1 MFQYN
6 SAKEM
11 KCFLDKNIDCK
22 TKEGKDLLEQIKH
35 YLDWPLQLYALQEAE
50 YLLQVELGGEF
61 DDLTIP
67 KKIISRLAED
77 LYEKD
82 FLADANKCVEFTTEF
97 LKKTPLEE
105 EYSPFHPDN
114 VTYECAYSNHN
125 HHPTFDI
132 RFINVDGCEDETEF
146 TCEANQNIVQCLREL
161 HHLFEDFKKENP
173 GIKEALKVMY
183 VGTDT
188 SYVSEEGKE

>member
-22 TKEGKDLLEQIKH
+22 TKEDKDLLEQIKH

-61 DDLTIP
+61 DNLTIP
-67 KKIISRLAED
+67 EKVISRLAED

-82 FLADANKCVEFTTEF
+82 FLADANKCVEFTTDF
-97 LKKTPLEE
+97 LMFAGAVP
-105 EYSPFHPDN
+105 S
-114 VTYECAYSNHN
+114 
-125 HHPTFDI
+125 I
-132 RFINVDGCEDETEF
+132 
-146 TCEANQNIVQCLREL
+146 
-161 HHLFEDFKKENP
+161 
-173 GIKEALKVMY
+173 
-183 VGTDT
+183 
-188 SYVSEEGKE
+188 

>member
-22 TKEGKDLLEQIKH
+22 TKEDKDLLEQIKH

-82 FLADANKCVEFTTEF
+82 FLADANKCDEFTTEF
-97 LKKTPLEE
+97 LKETPLEDE
-105 EYSPFHPDN
+105 NSPFHPDN
-114 VTYECAYSNHN
+114 VTYECAYSVYDNQ
-125 HHPTFDI
+125 PTFDI
-132 RFINVDGCEDETEF
+132 QFINAEW
-146 TCEANQNIVQCLREL
+146 
-161 HHLFEDFKKENP
+161 K
-173 GIKEALKVMY
+173 
-183 VGTDT
+183 
-188 SYVSEEGKE
+188 